1 MTAAG
6 VEIYTGT
13 SNQHASL
20 FLGKGGLS
28 QDKGAF
34 GVGIVHSGEIL
45 RGLLRFPVDA
55 IPPGATVTCA
65 EIVLQT
71 TGPCGPCKGLVDVD
85 MHRVTGP
92 WTTTGT
98 NDFAPQQQPLL
109 YQVELEGAGANT
121 GDATWTHATYDAASP
136 ASGGVKWGTAGGDV
150 DADVLTT
157 EVDNERGQHKFPS
170 TAGELCD
177 GILWTKTRQRQC
189 LCVLPLLKPLV
200 RAALS
205 HCR

>member
-136 ASGGVKWGTAGGDV
+136 ASGGVRWTTGAATWTPTCSRRKW
-150 DADVLTT
+150 TT
-157 EVDNERGQHKFPS
+157 RGASTSFPPPPVS
-170 TAGELCD
+170 
-177 GILWTKTRQRQC
+177 
-189 LCVLPLLKPLV
+189 CVTEFCGLRHGSASASAYCP
-200 RAALS
+200 
-205 HCR
+205 C